1 MPLSPD
7 VMGHFRPFSQFL
19 RLVDTAVLVSSWGNG
34 VRLGVLGS
42 KSANPATACCEA
54 RQNRPNTMDLAPVGK
69 DWSVCQLHQ
78 SARSGKKPSPVT
90 GPLCDRPRDGHPL
103 RCIYVVQCLLISKDG
118 PTDERGR
125 RNTTRRNALAFS
137 APQRKPYWYSI
148 LVFL

>member
-54 RQNRPNTMDLAPVGK
+54 RQNRANTMDLAPVGK

-78 SARSGKKPSPVT
+78 SARSGKKPSP

-125 RNTTRRNALAFS
+125 RNTTKEKCLGLLRS
-137 APQRKPYWYSI
+137 AAETI